1 MMKGRLLKVI
11 ALRLIATA
19 VAFSCGIVQAEYY
32 FTFDLWASSGQGVG
46 GSNVHYLSQEEALQA
61 IRSYTVY
68 QSTPYWQ
75 FAYLAADPGSVAVAH
90 RAKDGYVYEG
100 YSAPVFGTADG
111 ACAYGIALIPNCS
124 YTGQRLPLLPGNLLD
139 SWECQAQ
146 VPNFPPPGTH
156 YDWWDGVRPHCGDP
170 GYTWTN
176 YGGQVDFNGR
186 IWPASICGS
195 GYYGKIYFHGFD
207 PGKPTFC
214 GVGNPIDP
222 GLGTKAH
229 RESVYASP
237 VAAEP
242 LTFEWLYSSSMYQTQ
257 VKTAGWS
264 NTYSRRV
271 ATSINN
277 TVFAYRETGFV
288 SKFTLSNGIYV
299 PDADI
304 SDRLTRLV
312 DGSGNTTG
320 WTYYLAKT
328 EETESYNASGQAT
341 SIQSRSGA
349 IMTLTYSDANTPP
362 SVAPVPGLLIT
373 VGDPFGRQ
381 LNLTYNAASLV
392 SSLIDPAGR
401 VYTFGYDANSNLASI
416 TWPDTTVRQ
425 FVYENTTYPSALTG
439 IVDETG
445 QRYATYTYD
454 SHGRAIATVHAG
466 GADSYSFVYNADGTS
481 AVTDPVGVSRQFNF
495 ANALGAIKN
504 AGVSLPG
511 TTCGVNSSAIT
522 YDANG
527 NASSRT
533 DFNNKK
539 VCYSYDLTR
548 NLETARLEGALS
560 TETCSTVLASPPNR
574 PDVRK
579 ITTTWN
585 ATYRLPATIT
595 EPAPG
600 GTKSTTFTYD
610 SVGNLT
616 HKSITAPANDGTSN
630 TITRTWSWTYTTY
643 GRLLTATDPDN
654 HTTTTTY
661 YADTDPDLGK
671 RGSVQTITNAASHV
685 TQFTAYDLNGRPLTI
700 VDPNGLTAT
709 LAYDVRGR
717 ITSRQVGAETT
728 TYTYDGVGQ
737 LTRVTQPDGSYLQY
751 TYDAAHRLIQ
761 INDGLNNKLVYT
773 LDAAGNRIAED
784 AYDPTNALARVRQQV
799 YDSLNRLHQAVGAQ

>member
-1 MMKGRLLKVI
+1 MMKGKLLKVI

-19 VAFSCGIVQAEYY
+19 VAFSCGVVQAEYY
-32 FTFDLWASSGQGVG
+32 FTFLLWAGSGQGVG
-46 GSNVHYLSQEEALQA
+46 GSNAHYLSQEEALQA
-61 IRSYTVY
+61 IRSYTAY

-75 FAYLAADPGSVAVAH
+75 FAYIVADPGRVAVAY
-90 RAKDGYVYEG
+90 REKDGYVYG
-100 YSAPVFGTADG
+100 LSPVYGTADA
-111 ACAYGIALIPNCS
+111 ACAAGITWSCPSCS
-124 YTGQRLPLLPGNLLD
+124 FTGQKLPLGNGTFDTWL
-139 SWECQAQ
+139 CQAQ
-146 VPNFPPPGTH
+146 VPNSPPPGYH
-156 YDWWDGVRPHCGDP
+156 YDWWNGAKPHCGDP
-170 GYTWTN
+170 GYSWSN
-176 YGGQVDFNGR
+176 YGGQYDYNGR
-186 IWPASICGS
+186 TWPAAICGS
-195 GYYGKIYFHGFD
+195 AFYGKIYFNGFD

-222 GLGTKAH
+222 ALGSKAH
-229 RESVYASP
+229 REPVYASP

-242 LTFEWLYSSSMYQTQ
+242 LTFEWLYSSSMYQTL
-257 VKTAGWS
+257 VKIAGWS
-264 NTYSRRV
+264 NTYGRRV
-271 ATSINN
+271 ATSIDN

-288 SKFTLSNGIYV
+288 SKFTLSNGVYV

-320 WTYYLAKT
+320 WTYYVAKT
-328 EETESYNASGQAT
+328 EETESYNASGQLT
-341 SIQSRSGA
+341 SIQSRAGA
-349 IMTLTYSDANTPP
+349 TLSLTYSDANTPP
-362 SVAPVPGLLIT
+362 SVAPAPGLLIL
-373 VGDPFGRQ
+373 VSDVFARH
-381 LNLTYNAASLV
+381 LNLIYNAASLV
-392 SSLIDPAGR
+392 SSLTDPAGR
-401 VYTFGYDANSNLASI
+401 VYAFGYDANSNLVSI

-425 FVYENTTYPSALTG
+425 FVYENATYLNALTG

-445 QRYATYTYD
+445 QRYATYLYD
-454 SHGRAIATVHAG
+454 THGRAVASSHAA

-481 AVTDPVGVSRQFNF
+481 TVSDPLGVSRQFNF

-527 NASSRT
+527 NVSSRT

-585 ATYRLPATIT
+585 ATYRLPAIIT

-600 GTKSTTFTYD
+600 GTKTTTFTYD
-610 SVGNLT
+610 GVGNLT
-616 HKSITAPANDGTSN
+616 QKSITAPANDGTSN
-630 TITRTWSWTYTTY
+630 TISRTWSWTYTTY

-661 YADTDPDLGK
+661 YADTDLDLGK
-671 RGSVQTITNAASHV
+671 RGNVQTITNAAGHV
-685 TQFTAYDLNGRPLTI
+685 TQFTADDLNGRPLTI
-700 VDPNGLTAT
+700 VDPNGLTTT
-709 LAYDVRGR
+709 LGYDTRGR
-717 ITSRQVGAETT
+717 ITSRQVGTETT
-728 TYTYDGVGQ
+728 SYTYDGIGQ

-773 LDAAGNRIAED
+773 LDAVGNRIAED